1 MSKEAN
7 EETSLTVLEAFVM
20 ETFGI
25 KPINQ
30 EDGSL
35 KIHVKSL
42 NKKEIMDLSWA
53 NVQNVNVR
61 RSGKGLAVI
70 IKP

>member
-1 MSKEAN
+1 
-7 EETSLTVLEAFVM
+7 M

>member
-1 MSKEAN
+1 MSDEAN
-7 EETSLTVLEAFVM
+7 EEKSLSVLEGFVM

-35 KIHVKSL
+35 KFYVKSL
-42 NKKEIMDLSWA
+42 NKERIMDLSWA
-53 NVQNVNVR
+53 NVQSVDIK
-61 RSGKGLAVI
+61 RSGKGLAII
-70 IKP
+70 IKE